1 MGIKKDPEKDDSGSA
16 EPRVWDWITY
26 FVALVIAV
34 YLVLVTKALWL
45 PFIQ

>member
-1 MGIKKDPEKDDSGSA
+1 MGIKTGMEKDDCGSA

-34 YLVLVTKALWL
+34 YLVLVTKALWM